1 MYLKGPLVILGQEQQ
16 KTSGVLASPTQPPS
30 ILLPDLVMS
39 MGQTCWTVEAPDHR
53 WKGCRGP
60 ATTYVVTSA

>member
-30 ILLPDLVMS
+30 ILLPGHVNGTDLLDS
-39 MGQTCWTVEAPDHR
+39 G
-53 WKGCRGP
+53 GP
-60 ATTYVVTSA
+60 

>member
-39 MGQTCWTVEAPDHR
+39 MGQTCWTVEAPDPGG
-53 WKGCRGP
+53 KASGAQLP
-60 ATTYVVTSA
+60 PTL

>member
-39 MGQTCWTVEAPDHR
+39 MGQTCWTVEAPDTGGR
-53 WKGCRGP
+53 AAGAQLP
-60 ATTYVVTSA
+60 PML